1 MASNLEDQL
10 QHLERALGHLRLNAK
25 EAFGFVT
32 KVEFEGISFDV
43 SRRAVMADLSPLFFS
58 HLIEH
63 IDGDGVEV
71 AVKRLHERLAPL
83 LTCRHRWTA
92 LKRMSDEQVRGMARG
107 NKGEPVTP
115 YICKECNAYVLGME
129 LPTVGRQLG
138 RDIGREMGA
147 RP

>member
-25 EAFGFVT
+25 EAFGFME

-63 IDGDGVEV
+63 IDHDGVGA

-92 LKRMSDEQVRGMARG
+92 LKRATDEQVRGMSRTGTGDA
-107 NKGEPVTP
+107 NMPF
-115 YICKECNAYVLGME
+115 ICKECNAYVLGTE
-129 LPTVGRQLG
+129 LPVVGR
-138 RDIGREMGA
+138 A
-147 RP
+147 P